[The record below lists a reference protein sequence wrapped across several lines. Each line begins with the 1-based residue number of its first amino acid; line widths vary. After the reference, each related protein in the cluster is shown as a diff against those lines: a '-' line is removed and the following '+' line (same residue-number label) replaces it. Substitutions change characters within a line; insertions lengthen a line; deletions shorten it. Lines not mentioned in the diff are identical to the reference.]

1 MSEAIR
7 RGIQAIN
14 REHRPLLIDN
24 TYAPTKYTYDYGLAV
39 PAHLLKNHDDQWVN
53 MINYLH
59 SIKPY
64 CRRGAEL
71 QQDIDDFQEFSN
83 AIDNFQNEKY
93 FQK

>member
-7 RGIQAIN
+7 RGVQALN
-14 REHRPLLIDN
+14 RELRPPFQD
-24 TYAPTKYTYDYGLAV
+24 TQYPAPTRYTYDYGLAV

-83 AIDNFQNEKY
+83 AIDNFKSG
-93 FQK
+93 K